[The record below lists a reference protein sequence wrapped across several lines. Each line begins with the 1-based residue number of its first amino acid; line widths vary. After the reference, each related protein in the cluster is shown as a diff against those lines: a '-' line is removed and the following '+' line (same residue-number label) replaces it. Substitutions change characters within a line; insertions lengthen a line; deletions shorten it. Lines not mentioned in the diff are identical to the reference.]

1 MCSPDSDFKR
11 TFCNLI
17 FLKSGERGCKL
28 LYQGPSEGC
37 GLTTT
42 FYLGEM
48 STLRNGDSNGPQ
60 GLVDNNDKTHRL
72 EGTPSSSITHPGKG
86 PGRMSFKVLR

>member
-1 MCSPDSDFKR
+1 MCALDSDFKR
-11 TFCNLI
+11 IFCNLM

-28 LYQGPSEGC
+28 LYLGPSEGC

-60 GLVDNNDKTHRL
+60 GSVYNNDKTPRL
-72 EGTPSSSITHPGKG
+72 EGTPSSSITHPARGHC
-86 PGRMSFKVLR
+86 RMSFKVLR